1 MQYIYPFPSSISIR
15 IFLYMLVCIQVLCLP
30 KFPLSIRRID
40 SFNLHLVSAFVDF
53 CFRFHLTHWLRKRER
68 GVGTQTDRQ
77 GEAAAAR
84 GASKPSWPLTFE
96 PLARFMGWR
105 PCRLVGHKSCHL
117 LAVSSCSPKQVWT
130 CVVGRHGR
138 LNCNRGVVSLLHEYL
153 RLTRGSTSTCPLSSS
168 LSFSRALSAV
178 ALLHH

>member
-1 MQYIYPFPSSISIR
+1 MHTFFDLLRLEFPHIVDLLMY
-15 IFLYMLVCIQVLCLP
+15 FTLMWNFP

-84 GASKPSWPLTFE
+84 GASRPSWPLTFE

-105 PCRLVGHKSCHL
+105 PCRLVGHKSCQL

-138 LNCNRGVVSLLHEYL
+138 LNCNRGVVSLLDEYL
-153 RLTRGSTSTCPLSSS
+153 RINLNLSPLFLS
-168 LSFSRALSAV
+168 LSHSFCCRIIAPLA
-178 ALLHH
+178 A